1 MRSRM
6 LFIVGC
12 VILVLSLAVANGF
25 SANVARRPNLVFFMA
40 DDLGWGEL
48 GCYGQQKINT
58 PRIDRLAAE
67 GMRFTQAYS
76 GSHVCAPS
84 RSVLMTG
91 LHSGH
96 TPVRANGA
104 GKHLYADDVT
114 VAEVLKSAGYA
125 TGIFGK
131 WGLGNETTPGRAT
144 LQGFDAFMGQLEQVH
159 AHFYYPY
166 WIWQNDKPYLMPENE
181 GRRQQRYVHDEMFTG
196 VMNFVREHRREPFFL
211 YVPCIIPHVELVVPE
226 ESEVPYRGKFPKVA
240 IPDPR
245 PGYIGS
251 EDGYTTFAGMIGRM
265 DRDVGRL
272 MDLIAELGLD
282 DNTLFIFTSDN
293 GGQGGAWKGM
303 TDFFQGNG
311 PLRGH
316 KGSFHEG
323 GIRVPLIARWPG
335 HIAAG
340 TSSNHQL
347 CFQDVLPTLAAVAG
361 VEPPKD
367 LDGLTFL
374 PTLIGKGEQ
383 QTHEFLYW
391 EYPRGKGYEQA
402 VRLDDWK
409 LLKSPTGKIALYDL
423 ATDLGETQNIAK
435 RHPEIVAK
443 LERIL
448 ATEHTP
454 ERDYPP
460 ARRPTIDDY
469 VQ

>member
-1 MRSRM
+1 MF
-6 LFIVGC
+6 LFLGC
-12 VILVLSLAVANGF
+12 VIFVVWLPCSDGF
-25 SANVARRPNLVFFMA
+25 SANVARRPNIVFFMA

-58 PRIDRLAAE
+58 PRIDRLAAQ

-131 WGLGNETTPGRAT
+131 WGLGNETTPGRPT
-144 LQGFDAFMGQLEQVH
+144 LQGFDTFMGQLEQVH

-166 WIWQNDKPYLMPENE
+166 WIWRNNKPFLMPENE
-181 GRRQQRYVHDEMFTG
+181 GRRRQRYVHDEMFAG
-196 VMNFVREHRREPFFL
+196 VLDFVREHRGEPFFL
-211 YVPCIIPHVELVVPE
+211 YVPCILPHVELVVPE
-226 ESEVPYRGKFPKVA
+226 ESEVPYRGKFPKMA

-245 PGYIGS
+245 PGYLGS
-251 EDGYTTFAGMIGRM
+251 KDGYTTFAGMVSRM

-272 MDLIAELGLD
+272 LDLIAKLGLD
-282 DNTLFIFTSDN
+282 DDTLFIFTSDN
-293 GGQGGAWKGM
+293 GGQGGNWKGM
-303 TDFFQGNG
+303 TDFFTGNG
-311 PLRGH
+311 PLRGY

-323 GIRVPLIARWPG
+323 GIRVPMIARWPG
-335 HIAAG
+335 HTAAG
-340 TSSNHQL
+340 TTSDLQL
-347 CFQDVLPTLAAVAG
+347 CFQDVLPTVAAVAG
-361 VEPPKD
+361 VVPPENI
-367 LDGLTFL
+367 DGISFL
-374 PTLIGKGEQ
+374 PTLTGKGKQ
-383 QTHEFLYW
+383 QHHEFLYW
-391 EYPRGKGYEQA
+391 EYPRNKGYEQA

-409 LLKSPTGKIALYDL
+409 LLRTPAGKIELYDL
-423 ATDLGETQNIAK
+423 ATDLGETKNVADQ
-435 RHPEIVAK
+435 HPDIVTK
-443 LERIL
+443 IEQVL
-448 ATEHTP
+448 ASEHSP

-460 ARRPTIDDY
+460 ARNPTIDDY
-469 VQ
+469 VR